1 MADTTS
7 KPIGQ
12 IDANNVLREI
22 YNPEDDSITTASFI
36 TAQVGYKITR
46 EDTAGGDLDGAAAGD
61 DFTYFDGAT
70 ELYKLRALYSDV
82 AKEILVSVERVS

>member
-1 MADTTS
+1 MSDTS
-7 KPIGQ
+7 KPTAP

-22 YNPEDDSITTASFI
+22 YNPADDSITIAPFI

-61 DFTYFDGAT
+61 DFTYFDGANQ
-70 ELYKLRALYSDV
+70 LYKIRALYSDLD
-82 AKEILVSVERVS
+82 KEVLVSVERVE